1 MRFRDENRDINVEV
15 NLTPLI
21 DVVFLLLI
29 FFMVTTT
36 FRQETKLQL
45 QLPESSSDE
54 SLAQTDNSLRV
65 EISADGKFALKGPGE
80 RKARALVSDDEDTLK
95 RAITNLI
102 KGKSD
107 VDVVL
112 MADRMT
118 PYQAVARA
126 MDACRQLGLVNFNL
140 ATEQQDGK

>member
-1 MRFRDENRDINVEV
+1 MRFRDETRNRDVEV

-36 FRQETKLQL
+36 FRQETKLQIE
-45 QLPESSSDE
+45 LPESSSE
-54 SLAQTDNSLRV
+54 QSLSQTDNTLQV
-65 EISADGKFALKGPGE
+65 EINADGKFALKGPGE
-80 RKARALVSDDEDTLK
+80 KKSRSLVSDDEDTLK
-95 RAITNLI
+95 RAINKLVQ
-102 KGKSD
+102 GKDD

-126 MDACRQLGLVNFNL
+126 MDVCRQLGLVNFNL
-140 ATEQQDGK
+140 ATAQHSK